1 MNFTEAQLLNTFAML
16 MYPLMRISAMFV
28 SMPIFN
34 VHALPAQVRIILAG
48 VISFLVIP
56 VLPPLPQ
63 IEMMSY
69 EGIMIGVQQVAI
81 GLTTGF
87 ILQMV
92 FAALIFAGQG
102 IAYGMGLGF
111 ASMVDPLNG
120 QQVPVVA
127 QIYMISTT
135 LLFLSLDG
143 HLLLIKLLVDSFTTL
158 PIGQIFDTNDIWAI
172 IVWSSR
178 IFSDGL
184 LLAMPIIISLLLV
197 NVVFGVASKSA
208 PQLQIF
214 AVGFPI
220 TLMLGVLL
228 IWVTLPEV
236 LELIPD
242 MLSDGFDLIKQL
254 LRIP

>member
-16 MYPLMRISAMFV
+16 MFPLMRISAMFV
-28 SMPIFN
+28 SMPVLS
-34 VHALPAQVRIILAG
+34 VHAMPVQVRVILAG

-127 QIYMISTT
+127 QLYMIATT

-158 PIGQIFDTNDIWAI
+158 PIGQIFDTNDVWTI
-172 IVWSSR
+172 ITWSSR

-197 NVVFGVASKSA
+197 NIVFGVASKSA

-220 TLMLGVLL
+220 TLMLGILL
-228 IWVTLPEV
+228 MWVTFPEV

-242 MLSDGFDLIKQL
+242 MLDDGFELIKQL
-254 LRIP
+254 LRL

>member
-28 SMPIFN
+28 SMPVFS
-34 VHALPAQVRIILAG
+34 VHAMPAQVRVILAA
-48 VISFLVIP
+48 VISFLIIP

-69 EGIMIGVQQVAI
+69 EGIMIGVEQVAI

-87 ILQMV
+87 ILQMI

-127 QIYMISTT
+127 QFYMIATT

-158 PIGQIFDTNDIWAI
+158 PIGQIFDLNDVWTI
-172 IVWSSR
+172 ITWSSR

-184 LLAMPIIISLLLV
+184 LFAMPIIISLLLV
-197 NVVFGVASKSA
+197 NIVFGVASKSA

-214 AVGFPI
+214 SVGFPI
-220 TLMLGVLL
+220 TLMLGILL
-228 IWVTLPEV
+228 MWVTFPEV
-236 LELIPD
+236 LELLPD
-242 MLSDGFDLIKQL
+242 MLNDGFELIKQL
-254 LRIP
+254 LRIT

>member
-28 SMPIFN
+28 SMPVFS
-34 VHALPAQVRIILAG
+34 VHAMPAQVRVILAG

-56 VLPPLPQ
+56 VLPPLPP

-127 QIYMISTT
+127 QIYMITTT

-158 PIGQIFDTNDIWAI
+158 PIGQIFDTNDVWAI
-172 IVWSSR
+172 ISWSSR

-197 NVVFGVASKSA
+197 NIVFGVASKSA

-220 TLMLGVLL
+220 TLMLGILL
-228 IWVTLPEV
+228 MWVTLPEV

-242 MLSDGFDLIKQL
+242 ILNDGFELIKHL
-254 LRIP
+254 LRIT

>member
-1 MNFTEAQLLNTFAML
+1 MNFTELQLLNTMATFVF
-16 MYPLMRISAMFV
+16 PLMRISAMFV
-28 SMPIFN
+28 SMPVLS
-34 VHALPAQVRIILAG
+34 VHAMPARIRVILSGAIALI
-48 VISFLVIP
+48 VMP

-63 IEMMSY
+63 VEMLSY
-69 EGIMIGVQQVAI
+69 TGIMISVQQVAI

-92 FAALIFAGQG
+92 FAAVIFAGQG
-102 IAYGMGLGF
+102 VAYGMGLGF

-120 QQVPVVA
+120 QQVPVIS

-143 HLLLIKLLVDSFTTL
+143 HLLLIKLLVDSFTSL
-158 PIGQIFDTNDIWAI
+158 PIGESFDTND
-172 IVWSSR
+172 VWTILAWSER
-178 IFSDGL
+178 VFSDGL
-184 LLAMPIIISLLLV
+184 LLSMPVVISLLLV

-214 AVGFPI
+214 SVGFPI

-228 IWVTLPEV
+228 IWLTVPDTLA
-236 LELIPD
+236 LLPD
-242 MLSDGFDLIKQL
+242 ILNDGYNLIKHL
-254 LRIP
+254 LRLN